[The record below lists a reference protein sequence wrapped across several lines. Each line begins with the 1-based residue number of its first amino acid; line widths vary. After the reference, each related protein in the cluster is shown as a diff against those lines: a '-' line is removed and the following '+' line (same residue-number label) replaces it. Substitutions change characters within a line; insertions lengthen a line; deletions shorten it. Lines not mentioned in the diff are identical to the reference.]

1 MRHRIPLYGSGFLT
15 EGVLGDTGTA
25 AEGIVTTLHYSNLL
39 PSVRNGEFRYT
50 YSRTF
55 RSEPDVYA
63 MQGYDSGLLLRQ
75 GLEAVQGDTG
85 KREQLYG
92 AMEAAVIDSPRG
104 RWRMGKAHNPVQDI
118 YLRTVAN
125 GENRIIGVAAKAL
138 EDSGAGCKLA

>member
-1 MRHRIPLYGSGFLT
+1 MASSATPIRAPSAASPTCTPCRAT
-15 EGVLGDTGTA
+15 TA
-25 AEGIVTTLHYSNLL
+25 ACCCA
-39 PSVRNGEFRYT
+39 RAWRRYK
-50 YSRTF
+50 
-55 RSEPDVYA
+55 
-63 MQGYDSGLLLRQ
+63 
-75 GLEAVQGDTG
+75 GDTG
-85 KREQLYG
+85 KRDQFYG

>member
-1 MRHRIPLYGSGFLT
+1 M
-15 EGVLGDTGTA
+15 
-25 AEGIVTTLHYSNLL
+25 
-39 PSVRNGEFRYT
+39 RNGEFRYT

-85 KREQLYG
+85 KRDQFYG

-104 RWRMGKAHNPVQDI
+104 QWRMGKAHNPVQDI